1 MVCRDLKNFGQS
13 EQIFKRTADEIFPGL
28 KFGKVDKGPVYM
40 EVGEV
45 TRRGRK
51 IKRVYIQS
59 YKPGVLGWGFLR
71 LLLRL
76 PQAHVSRKTKA

>member
-13 EQIFKRTADEIFPGL
+13 GQIFKRTAEEIFPGL

-45 TRRGRK
+45 TRLTVVAK
-51 IKRVYIQS
+51 
-59 YKPGVLGWGFLR
+59 
-71 LLLRL
+71 
-76 PQAHVSRKTKA
+76 

>member
-13 EQIFKRTADEIFPGL
+13 EQIFKRNADEIFPGL
-28 KFGKVDKGPVYM
+28 KFGKVPVYM

-59 YKPGVLGWGFLR
+59 YKPGVLG
-71 LLLRL
+71 
-76 PQAHVSRKTKA
+76 

>member
-13 EQIFKRTADEIFPGL
+13 GQIFERNADEIFPGL

-59 YKPGVLGWGFLR
+59 YNPGVLG
-71 LLLRL
+71 
-76 PQAHVSRKTKA
+76 

>member
-13 EQIFKRTADEIFPGL
+13 EQIFKRNADEIFPGL

-45 TRRGRK
+45 TRRGPK

-59 YKPGVLGWGFLR
+59 YKPGVLGWGILR